1 MRIVFLVLVAANLI
15 FFILSQGYLGPI
27 LSDRREP
34 DKVKN
39 QVYPE
44 RMRLRGGDASL
55 QDSAN
60 PATFPSALSAIRA
73 TQAACVEYGAF
84 GQKESARLAAELA
97 ARLPRARINPRS
109 AVETKSYMVYLP
121 PFSTRNE
128 AVQAGNELK
137 RNGITDYFII
147 DNDSPLKFGIS
158 LGILPTE
165 KMAQTQLAALTKKG
179 VSGAEIAERPATRI
193 WFRIR
198 SDEPDL
204 RVSVA
209 GKLAALKT
217 RYPKRELRDCFDA
230 GVPGEVN

>member
-1 MRIVFLVLVAANLI
+1 MRIVFLVLVAANLV
-15 FFILSQGYLGPI
+15 FFILSQGFPGPI

-34 DKVKN
+34 EKVKN
-39 QVYPE
+39 QVDPE
-44 RMRLRGGDASL
+44 RMRLRDGDASL
-55 QDSAN
+55 QASAN
-60 PATFPSALSAIRA
+60 PAVFPSTPSAVLA
-73 TQAACVEYGAF
+73 AQAACVEYGAF
-84 GQKESARLAAELA
+84 AQEESARLAAELA
-97 ARLPRARINPRS
+97 ARLPRARISPRS
-109 AVETKSYMVYLP
+109 TVETKSYMVYLP

-179 VSGAEIAERPATRI
+179 VSGAEIAARPTTRI

-204 RVSVA
+204 RASVA
-209 GKLAALKT
+209 GKLAALKA
-217 RYPKRELRDCFDA
+217 RYPKRELRDCSDA
-230 GVPGEVN
+230 GVPGGAD